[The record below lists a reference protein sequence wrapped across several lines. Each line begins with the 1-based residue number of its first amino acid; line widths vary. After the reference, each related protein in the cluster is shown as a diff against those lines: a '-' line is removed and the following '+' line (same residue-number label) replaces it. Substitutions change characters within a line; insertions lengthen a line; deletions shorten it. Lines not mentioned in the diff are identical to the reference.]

1 MSCVCGRRD
10 SFDAVY
16 GTSAGAINC
25 TYFLTGQRE
34 GVDIYPEDIANKMF
48 IDLRR
53 IVGRDSGAPPPLVC
67 NNITMVAEQNWS
79 SAIAIQHPSLCQ
91 SSYIL

>member
-1 MSCVCGRRD
+1 MTFVRLWMCRD

-53 IVGRDSGAPPPLVC
+53 IVGRDSGAPSLPRVNKAIMEL
-67 NNITMVAEQNWS
+67 
-79 SAIAIQHPSLCQ
+79 SARRHPFLCQ
-91 SSYIL
+91 